1 MSVQLK
7 GNEYEMRGKVA
18 HQGLHQGRMQLTQ
31 SGGHKGAK
39 GVAHNTGLLEALLLH
54 DCSHSMG
61 SVIHLAGTQAQ
72 THGHMAEL
80 QHDHGV
86 GAGGGKQH
94 PHEVD
99 VRRLQLAP
107 WRRS

>member
-1 MSVQLK
+1 VNSK
-7 GNEYEMRGKVA
+7 GKVA
-18 HQGLHQGRMQLTQ
+18 HQGLHQGRVQLTQ

-54 DCSHSMG
+54 NCSHSMR
-61 SVIHLAGTQAQ
+61 SVVHLAGTEAQ

-80 QHDHGV
+80 QHDHRV

-99 VRRLQLAP
+99 VRRLQSAP
-107 WRRS
+107 